1 MKDIR
6 EAAAARLASGE
17 RTGKELLDYLA
28 KKGYDRSEAREVVE
42 EFRELGYIDE
52 ERYASLFM
60 SYAAGKGWGS
70 GRIKAELAKRGVDPS
85 LIGEAL
91 EEALEAGSLEN
102 DSERALSVARKMT
115 DPGTVP
121 DEKAKAR
128 IARRLAGYGY
138 GTSVIY
144 DTLRKLEQM

>member
-17 RTGKELLDYLA
+17 RTGKELLDFLV

-52 ERYASLFM
+52 ERYASLFV

-70 GRIKAELAKRGVDPS
+70 GR
-85 LIGEAL
+85 
-91 EEALEAGSLEN
+91 
-102 DSERALSVARKMT
+102 
-115 DPGTVP
+115 
-121 DEKAKAR
+121 
-128 IARRLAGYGY
+128 
-138 GTSVIY
+138 
-144 DTLRKLEQM
+144 